1 MTKPNQ
7 PPAPRIDWRGADLRG
22 VTLPDNMDYADLR
35 ACDLRGVDMSH
46 RSFRYCDLRG
56 AMMQGA
62 NCQHSSFYG
71 AKMQGIEAADT
82 DFRYADL
89 RQANLAGAYGAR
101 MPEPAAVQQV
111 TPAPAAG
118 NGNGPPTPARAGSA
132 SAGIRGTLRNQL
144 DAPAKPR
151 TAPQQKK
158 PEQGRHH

>member
-1 MTKPNQ
+1 
-7 PPAPRIDWRGADLRG
+7 
-22 VTLPDNMDYADLR
+22 
-35 ACDLRGVDMSH
+35 
-46 RSFRYCDLRG
+46 
-56 AMMQGA
+56 MQGA

-111 TPAPAAG
+111 TPAPAPAAG
-118 NGNGPPTPARAGSA
+118 NGNA
-132 SAGIRGTLRNQL
+132 IRGTLRNQL

-151 TAPQQKK
+151 PAPQQKK